1 MHGARNVS
9 LEGKKL
15 ACAQRCLQLLSV
27 IEQTGNRASIW
38 IASSE
43 VGHILEAI
51 EIEYGTSWGGSSQC
65 LSIAQH
71 LHF

>member
-15 ACAQRCLQLLSV
+15 ACAQGCLQLLSV